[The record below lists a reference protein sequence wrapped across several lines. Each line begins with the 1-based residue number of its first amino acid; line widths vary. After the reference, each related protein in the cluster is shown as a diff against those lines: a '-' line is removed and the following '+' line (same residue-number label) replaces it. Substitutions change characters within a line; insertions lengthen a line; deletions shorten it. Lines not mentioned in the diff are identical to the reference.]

1 MGPTILITGAAGY
14 IGTELLKRLA
24 VSSKV
29 GKIIA
34 LDVRNVQ
41 ASDRIKGVTYDQADI
56 RGGEFVEIV
65 DKYKPHSIVHLAS
78 VVSAGGDPELDYSID
93 VEGTQNVLKACIAS
107 GVSQLVI
114 TSSGAAYGYHADNPS
129 WLKETDAL
137 RGNDDFPYPR
147 HKRLVEELLA
157 KYRVEYPELKQLV
170 LRPGTVLGA
179 ATNNQ
184 ITSLFDRPFM
194 LKIAKSRSDFVFI
207 WDEDVVSIIEKGV
220 LENKEGIYNLAG
232 TGSLSAHEIAK
243 ILNKRCL
250 VVPAFLLGLLLNIS
264 RFLKLGKLGAEHVK
278 FIQYRPV
285 LDNKSLK
292 EDFGY
297 TPKKTTR
304 EVFDFFIA
312 NRNQKD
318 K

>member
-1 MGPTILITGAAGY
+1 MRPTLLITGAAGY
-14 IGTELLKRLA
+14 IGTELIKRLSENA
-24 VSSKV
+24 LV

-34 LDVRNVQ
+34 LDIRSVAQ
-41 ASDRIKGVTYDQADI
+41 EDRVAGVTYDQADI
-56 RGGEFVEIV
+56 RNDEFVDLIK
-65 DKYKPHSIVHLAS
+65 KYKPHSIVHLAS

-93 VEGTQNVLKACIAS
+93 VLGTENVLKACVAS
-107 GVSQLVI
+107 GVKQLVV
-114 TSSGAAYGYHADNPS
+114 TSSGAAYGYYADNPS

-157 KYRVEYPELKQLV
+157 EYRETNPELKQLV

-179 ATNNQ
+179 ATDNQ
-184 ITSLFDRPFM
+184 ITNLFAKPFM

-207 WDEDVVSIIEKGV
+207 WDEDVISIIEKGV
-220 LENKEGIYNLAG
+220 LEDKEGIYNLAG
-232 TGSLSAHEIAK
+232 TGSLSANEIAK
-243 ILNKRCL
+243 ILNKPCL
-250 VVPAFLLGLLLNIS
+250 VLPALVLGAALDTS

-285 LDNKSLK
+285 LDNKSLR

-312 NRNQKD
+312 NRDQRNT
-318 K
+318 

>member
-1 MGPTILITGAAGY
+1 MLPTLLITGAAGY
-14 IGTELLKRLA
+14 IGTELIKRL
-24 VSSKV
+24 SENDLV
-29 GKIIA
+29 GEIIA
-34 LDVRNVQ
+34 LDIRPV
-41 ASDRIKGVTYDQADI
+41 AKEDRIAGVTYDQADI
-56 RGGEFVEIV
+56 RSDEFI
-65 DKYKPHSIVHLAS
+65 DKIKKYKPRSIIHLAS

-93 VEGTQNVLKACIAS
+93 VLGTQNVLKACVAN
-107 GVSQLVI
+107 GVTQLVV
-114 TSSGAAYGYHADNPS
+114 TSSGAAYGYYADNPS
-129 WLKETDAL
+129 WLKETDVL

-157 KYRVEYPELKQLV
+157 EYRETHPELKQLV

-184 ITSLFDRPFM
+184 ITNLFAKPFM

-207 WDEDVVSIIEKGV
+207 WDEDVISIIEKGV
-220 LENKEGIYNLAG
+220 LEEKEGIYNLAG
-232 TGSLSAHEIAK
+232 TGSLSAHKIAQ
-243 ILNKRCL
+243 ILNKPCL
-250 VVPAFLLGLLLNIS
+250 VLPAFILGAALNIS
-264 RFLKLGKLGAEHVK
+264 RFLKLGKLGSEHVK
-278 FIQYRPV
+278 FLQYRPV
-285 LDNKSLK
+285 LDNQALR

-312 NRNQKD
+312 NRNKRE

>member
-1 MGPTILITGAAGY
+1 MRPTLLITGAAGY
-14 IGTELLKRLA
+14 IGTELIKRLSENA
-24 VSSKV
+24 LV

-34 LDVRNVQ
+34 LDIRSVAQ
-41 ASDRIKGVTYDQADI
+41 EDRVAGVTYDQADI
-56 RGGEFVEIV
+56 RNDEFVDLIK
-65 DKYKPHSIVHLAS
+65 KYKPHSIVHLAS

-93 VEGTQNVLKACIAS
+93 VLGTENVLKACVAS
-107 GVSQLVI
+107 GVKQLVV
-114 TSSGAAYGYHADNPS
+114 TSSGAAYGYYADNPS

-157 KYRVEYPELKQLV
+157 EYRETNPELKQLV

-179 ATNNQ
+179 ATDNQ
-184 ITSLFDRPFM
+184 ITNLFAKPFM

-207 WDEDVVSIIEKGV
+207 WDEDVISIIEKGV
-220 LENKEGIYNLAG
+220 LEDKEGIYNLAG
-232 TGSLSAHEIAK
+232 TGSLSANEIAK
-243 ILNKRCL
+243 ILNKPCL
-250 VVPAFLLGLLLNIS
+250 VLPALVLGAALNTS

-285 LDNKSLK
+285 LDNKSLR

-312 NRNQKD
+312 NRDQRNT
-318 K
+318 

>member
-1 MGPTILITGAAGY
+1 MRPTLLITGAAGY
-14 IGTELLKRLA
+14 IGTELIKRLSENA
-24 VSSKV
+24 LV

-34 LDVRNVQ
+34 LDIRSVAQ
-41 ASDRIKGVTYDQADI
+41 EDRVAGVTYDQADI
-56 RGGEFVEIV
+56 RNAEFVDLIK
-65 DKYKPHSIVHLAS
+65 KYKPHSIVHLAS

-93 VEGTQNVLKACIAS
+93 VLGTENVLKACVAS
-107 GVSQLVI
+107 GVKQLVV
-114 TSSGAAYGYHADNPS
+114 TSSGAAYGYYADNPS

-157 KYRVEYPELKQLV
+157 EYRETNPELKQLV

-179 ATNNQ
+179 ATDNQ
-184 ITSLFDRPFM
+184 ITNLFAKPFM

-207 WDEDVVSIIEKGV
+207 WDEDVISIIEKGV
-220 LENKEGIYNLAG
+220 LEDKEGIYNLAG
-232 TGSLSAHEIAK
+232 TGSLSANEIAR
-243 ILNKRCL
+243 ILNKSCL
-250 VVPAFLLGLLLNIS
+250 VLPAFVLGAALNTS

-285 LDNKSLK
+285 LDNKSLR

-297 TPKKTTR
+297 TPQKTTR
-304 EVFDFFIA
+304 EVFDFFIT
-312 NRNQKD
+312 NRDQGNT
-318 K
+318 